1 MKIFA
6 IFILIYYMYVICLR
20 DNDGIKKREKK
31 SEKKREKYR
40 ILYGEECKKNQ
51 ISLASHLNKNSYN
64 CNINKKYKNRR
75 IKGFIN
81 NYSYGIKLKPKLNDK
96 DKDKDKDNGKD
107 NIHFCENA
115 FIRNNKLYN
124 TKNKNEIRNNA
135 LYYFMENKEL
145 QELQEDD
152 SKIKSIKMKKKNKY
166 LFKLLAKMPVITVN
180 KKLYPKEFSTDY
192 ENVLRKFNVTYIN
205 YKTRLRNKPEIDIK
219 SIDDLYGQIYDR
231 DVLKKQFYFF
241 LYHDDINTCYKILT
255 ENPNVLT
262 REESFKILN
271 SLPYIFVNKLKYIY
285 PNEQNVDNIL
295 KKLIKTYIFQHGN
308 DKNIDYLNFKYR
320 YNELDDFCAKIA
332 SEEEEDKKN
341 GSTSILSEK
350 KTGSEPVNDIYDNVC
365 DSDYEKKY
373 ANMSYE
379 YEIIEKTK
387 KYKDLIERFKKYPNH
402 IKLEKVQLLYTK
414 ILTMKGTKIA
424 EAFRKH
430 ESTKKN
436 KERKIYRN
444 SRLRI
449 DPNKLTPYLNEP
461 IKYDPKE
468 KERINKLF
476 EEYVNKKNLIKS
488 SLILR
493 KYTNLIDTKEKKS
506 QDIMKKYLKLHEYIY
521 KANKY
526 TEDELKHLRMV
537 YYSTVQKPRVFRKI
551 AEIGL
556 RSQGENVTHKE
567 IYDAELNRY
576 LKERNEI
583 RDQRMKLKG
592 FDMDK
597 IRDFSSAYSMEWL
610 PVIYKDAFDK
620 FEKEKNSKNSENSKY
635 TINKKKETI
644 KKLFTPTGDKNIN
657 ESKSDNEE
665 KEKNQKGNANYDFL
679 NGRDEMKIGRNILN
693 YKKKTRGK
701 IRQNKDK
708 STKDT
713 VDEKNNNTTE

>member
-1 MKIFA
+1 MKRFV
-6 IFILIYYMYVICLR
+6 ILILISYMYAQNLQNKNEIRRRENICR
-20 DNDGIKKREKK
+20 V
-31 SEKKREKYR
+31 
-40 ILYGEECKKNQ
+40 LYGEQAKINT
-51 ISLASHLNKNSYN
+51 IPVASHFDKNSYN
-64 CNINKKYKNRR
+64 YNDPQRYKNRR
-75 IKGFIN
+75 IKGVGTFIN
-81 NYSYGIKLKPKLNDK
+81 NYLYDINVKNKLKLKS
-96 DKDKDKDNGKD
+96 KDN
-107 NIHFCENA
+107 NHIHLFGNG
-115 FIRNNKLYN
+115 FTRNKLCN
-124 TKNKNEIRNNA
+124 KTEKNGVRSNV
-135 LYYFMENKEL
+135 LYYFVPNKEV
-145 QELQEDD
+145 EEGDPPTEP
-152 SKIKSIKMKKKNKY
+152 MKTQRKNESV
-166 LFKLLAKMPVITVN
+166 FKLFAKMPVVTVN
-180 KKLYPKEFSTDY
+180 RKLYPKEFSTDY
-192 ENVLRKFNVTYIN
+192 EDVLRKFNVTYIN
-205 YKTRLRNKPEIDIK
+205 YKTRLRSKPEIDIK
-219 SIDDLYGQIYDR
+219 SIDDLYGRIYDR

-285 PNEQNVDNIL
+285 PNEKNVDEIL

-308 DKNIDYLNFKYR
+308 DKDIDYLNFKYR
-320 YNELDDFCAKIA
+320 YNELDEYCAKMA
-332 SEEEEDKKN
+332 SELDAEN
-341 GSTSILSEK
+341 GSASVLEENQSLAEPKENSI
-350 KTGSEPVNDIYDNVC
+350 DIYDDVS

-379 YEIIEKTK
+379 YEIIETTK
-387 KYKDLIERFKKYPNH
+387 KYKDLIDRFKKYPIH
-402 IKLEKVQLLYTK
+402 IKLEKVQLLYNK
-414 ILTMKGTKIA
+414 LLSMKGTKLA

-436 KERKIYRN
+436 KERKLYRN

-468 KERINKLF
+468 KEEINKLF
-476 EEYVNKKNLIKS
+476 EEYVNKKDLIKAS
-488 SLILR
+488 FILR

-556 RSQGENVTHKE
+556 WKQGENVTHKE
-567 IYDAELNRY
+567 IYDEELNRY
-576 LKERNEI
+576 LKQRDEL
-583 RDQRMKLKG
+583 RDQRMKAKG
-592 FDMDK
+592 FDMEK

-610 PVIYKDAFDK
+610 PVIYKDEFDK
-620 FEKEKNSKNSENSKY
+620 IEKEKNSKSSDGSKY
-635 TINKKKETI
+635 TMNKKKETI
-644 KKLFTPTGDKNIN
+644 KKLFTPETDKNMA
-657 ESKSDNEE
+657 ESKPDGEE
-665 KEKNQKGNANYDFL
+665 KQKGQRGSTNYDFL

-708 STKDT
+708 PSKE
-713 VDEKNNNTTE
+713 VVEEKNDTPTE

>member
-1 MKIFA
+1 MKIFV
-6 IFILIYYMYVICLR
+6 IFILIYYMYVTYLR
-20 DNDGIKKREKK
+20 DKDEIKKIKTNF
-31 SEKKREKYR
+31 R
-40 ILYGEECKKNQ
+40 ILYREEFKKNSV
-51 ISLASHLNKNSYN
+51 SLASHLNKNSYN
-64 CNINKKYKNRR
+64 CNIPNKYKNRR
-75 IKGFIN
+75 IKGVNGFIK
-81 NYSYGIKLKPKLNDK
+81 NYLCDINVKNKLKLKSK
-96 DKDKDKDNGKD
+96 YKD
-107 NIHFCENA
+107 NIYFFENGL
-115 FIRNNKLYN
+115 IRNSKLYN
-124 TKNKNEIRNNA
+124 KKKKNEIRNNT
-135 LYYFMENKEL
+135 LYYFMQNKEL
-145 QELQEDD
+145 KEDN
-152 SKIKSIKMKKKNKY
+152 SQIESIKKKN
-166 LFKLLAKMPVITVN
+166 LFKLMAKMPVITVN
-180 KKLYPKEFSTDY
+180 RKLYPKEFSTDY
-192 ENVLRKFNVTYIN
+192 ENVLRKYNVTYIN
-205 YKTRLRNKPEIDIK
+205 YKTRLRDKPEIDIK

-231 DVLKKQFYFF
+231 YVLKKQFYFF

-262 REESFKILN
+262 KEESFKILN

-285 PNEQNVDNIL
+285 PNEQNVDDIL

-320 YNELDDFCAKIA
+320 YNELDEFCAKIA
-332 SEEEEDKKN
+332 SEGEDKEN
-341 GSTSILSEK
+341 TSTSIS
-350 KTGSEPVNDIYDNVC
+350 TGKESVSEPIDIYDNVC

-414 ILTMKGTKIA
+414 ILTMKGTKLA

-444 SRLRI
+444 SRIRI

-476 EEYVNKKNLIKS
+476 EEYVNKKDLIKS

-506 QDIMKKYLKLHEYIY
+506 QDIMKNYLKLHEYIY

-537 YYSTVQKPRVFRKI
+537 YYSTVQKPRIFRKI

-556 RSQGENVTHKE
+556 RKQGENVTHKE

-576 LKERNEI
+576 LKERNEL

-620 FEKEKNSKNSENSKY
+620 FEKEKNSKDSENSKY

-644 KKLFTPTGDKNIN
+644 KKLFTPTTDQNMT
-657 ESKSDNEE
+657 ESKSDTEE
-665 KEKNQKGNANYDFL
+665 KQKNQRGSANYDFL

-693 YKKKTRGK
+693 YKKKKRGK

-708 STKDT
+708 SSKNTL
-713 VDEKNNNTTE
+713 DEKNNNTTE